1 MSHVLGL
8 AIESL
13 VAVLLLFTIG
23 YCMTL
28 NTRLKRLRSDEQSLR
43 ATISELITAT
53 EIAERAIGGLKITV
67 RECDENLGRQ
77 LKSGADLAERM
88 AREVK
93 NGEDILS
100 RLVMIA
106 QAARPAHA
114 SDEMSESMPRGSAA
128 SKAGAGNAKALLAA
142 AQAFSDR
149 KRNHGIAA

>member
-43 ATISELITAT
+43 ATIAELITAT
-53 EIAERAIGGLKITV
+53 EIAERAINGLKITV
-67 RECDENLGRQ
+67 RECDENLGKQ
-77 LKSGADLAERM
+77 LTSGADLAERL
-88 AREVK
+88 AGEVQ

-106 QAARPAHA
+106 KAARPDTA
-114 SDEMSESMPRGSAA
+114 SGETSPPRASVAA
-128 SKAGAGNAKALLAA
+128 KTGTANAKALLAA

-149 KRNHGIAA
+149 KRGQGLAA